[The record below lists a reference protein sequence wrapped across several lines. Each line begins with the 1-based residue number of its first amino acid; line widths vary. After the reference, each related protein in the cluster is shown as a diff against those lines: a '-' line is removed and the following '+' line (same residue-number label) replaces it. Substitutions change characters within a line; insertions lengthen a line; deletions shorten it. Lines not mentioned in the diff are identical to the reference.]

1 MPRPIPAVAAVPLA
15 SPAAAGSRRGCRS
28 SSAAL
33 AALSAAPVKTPW
45 IARAAKSQAAESAT
59 MNRTVAAISP
69 ARATS
74 STGRRPTLSETPP
87 TSSKLAS
94 TPKA

>member
-1 MPRPIPAVAAVPLA
+1 MPRPIPAVAAVALV
-15 SPAAAGSRRGCRS
+15 SPTPVGSRRGCRS

-33 AALSAAPVKTPW
+33 AALSAAPVETPW
-45 IARAAKSQAAESAT
+45 IPRATNSQAAESAT

-69 ARATS
+69 PSATS
-74 STGRRPTLSETPP
+74 STGRRPTSSETLP
-87 TSSKLAS
+87 TSSRLAS